1 MAEDDR
7 LMKITKS
14 ELFNLIK
21 EEIMSEM
28 DGLTMMDDPYDD
40 DAVPA
45 GMEQGGAMDQV
56 AKEIDHMIIIQM
68 DDVISMLSN
77 YLVTSGASR
86 DPRRAAA
93 MGMEMLHDAGLAFP
107 DQRALER
114 MIAPD
119 DDDED
124 MPMMQEGMENI
135 TPEMDQLAEQM
146 ENAVLSSMDMLISM
160 ISNFLVTTQG
170 YEKPTELMR
179 EGMQMLH
186 QAGFR
191 EPDASVI
198 EKMIKDEM
206 DSGYYDTT
214 YYADGEGV
222 APMPTDDRHLRE
234 GMENITPENI
244 GIVFEALGKMA
255 PMIAAMGVPA
265 FIVMLKEFYDER
277 KGGRD
282 GGEM

>member
-1 MAEDDR
+1 
-7 LMKITKS
+7 MKIKKS
-14 ELFNLIK
+14 ELLALIK

-56 AKEIDHMIIIQM
+56 AEEIDRMITTEM

-77 YLVTSGASR
+77 FLVTSGASR

-93 MGMEMLHDAGLAFP
+93 MGMDMLRDAGLTFP
-107 DQRALER
+107 DQL
-114 MIAPD
+114 
-119 DDDED
+119 
-124 MPMMQEGMENI
+124 
-135 TPEMDQLAEQM
+135 
-146 ENAVLSSMDMLISM
+146 VL
-160 ISNFLVTTQG
+160 
-170 YEKPTELMR
+170 
-179 EGMQMLH
+179 
-186 QAGFR
+186 
-191 EPDASVI
+191 

-244 GIVFEALGKMA
+244 QLVMDALQKMA
-255 PMIAAMGVPA
+255 PLIGVMSLPVLIGMIYEQLKDMGA
-265 FIVMLKEFYDER
+265 K
-277 KGGRD
+277 
-282 GGEM
+282 

>member
-1 MAEDDR
+1 
-7 LMKITKS
+7 MKIKKS
-14 ELFNLIK
+14 ELLALIK

-40 DAVPA
+40 SQEPESFKD
-45 GMEQGGAMDQV
+45 MDQV
-56 AKEIDHMIIIQM
+56 A
-68 DDVISMLSN
+68 
-77 YLVTSGASR
+77 
-86 DPRRAAA
+86 
-93 MGMEMLHDAGLAFP
+93 EM
-107 DQRALER
+107 
-114 MIAPD
+114 
-119 DDDED
+119 
-124 MPMMQEGMENI
+124 
-135 TPEMDQLAEQM
+135 M
-146 ENAVLSSMDMLISM
+146 ENAVLTSMDSPIAL

-170 YEKPTELMR
+170 HEKPTELMR

-244 GIVFEALGKMA
+244 QLVMDALQKMA
-255 PMIAAMGVPA
+255 PLIGGMSLPVLIGMIYEQLKDMGA
-265 FIVMLKEFYDER
+265 K
-277 KGGRD
+277 
-282 GGEM
+282 